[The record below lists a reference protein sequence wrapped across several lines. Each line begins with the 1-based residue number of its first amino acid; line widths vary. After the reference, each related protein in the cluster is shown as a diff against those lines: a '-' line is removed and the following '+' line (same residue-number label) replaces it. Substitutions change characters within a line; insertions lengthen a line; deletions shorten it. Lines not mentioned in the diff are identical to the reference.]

1 MKMASTNVPP
11 RKQEKRENDL
21 LIELDAKQLK
31 VRISIKRLLI
41 VSMLVSGSAALA
53 TLLSQGLP

>member
-1 MKMASTNVPP
+1 MKMSSTNVPP